1 MKYIPLSPAPGPVV
15 ITSIPSLTSIT
26 ITWEEPERPNGVI
39 TQYEVSFWPTESPES
54 ITNRTGLETNF
65 TTPDGQE
72 PGTSFTFTVTAFTSV
87 GAGNTTTLIVPT
99 LTQRKKIDESQGGSN
114 VGGVVAGVIITLVIV
129 GSVVVIIAVVI
140 WL

>member
-1 MKYIPLSPAPGPVV
+1 MSMIEIHTSLSPAPGPVV
-15 ITSIPSLTSIT
+15 ITSIPSLMSIT

-54 ITNRTGLETNF
+54 IINRTGLETSF

-72 PGTSFTFTVTAFTSV
+72 LGTSFTFTVTAFTSV
-87 GAGNTTTLIVPT
+87 GAGNTTTLIVST
-99 LTQRKKIDESQGGSN
+99 LTKSQRGSN
-114 VGGVVAGVIITLVIV
+114 VGGVVAGVIITLFIV